1 MTRLARSSRRTRL
14 ACRAALLLTMGLAT
28 GSASAAVTAPHV
40 IAVLANSSALE
51 LSGYDAGVTLTAE
64 VVRGSTTIGIV
75 TGATDPD
82 PDPLVISTLNV
93 NPTHCWSGT
102 TPVILPGDIVRV
114 SYPGM
119 TEADTTQVKGVSVD
133 MVEVV
138 DVVPG
143 GSGTLKVHGTASD
156 LAGGRLPI
164 AEVESRI
171 ISKTGA
177 FFDKNGKRRIQT
189 GHVLAPGEGTMA
201 YDAPGDAADARWTA
215 TYGLDQH
222 DLAMATGADVERRGQ
237 WASGAA
243 DEVTI
248 MIDGAQPAPAAPC
261 SAPVAN
267 NAVIKA
273 TPPVI
278 NVANVGKDDVVL
290 TGVSLDATQVDV
302 KLDDDDP
309 ATPALHQPV
318 TLPPTPGQQ
327 AWTVTF
333 PKGDVAALSDGLLM
347 ATGTYFSALNLL
359 GIPGADLLIPKD
371 TIAPIAPTASPG
383 PGTYSETQAV
393 QLQPSDVTG
402 SRVVYTTDGSDPTAL
417 SDVAIGQVFVMSSL
431 TLKARVIDAVGNV
444 GAIATFGYTIDR
456 SVRREAASQSSGGN
470 LPRALAPVIS
480 RLRTKCVP
488 IGAPQAKVR
497 AKCRAGVSFSLSVAA
512 RVTVVVRNAKGK
524 IIGSFVRSG
533 LAGANTVVL
542 PAKLGGRA
550 VKPGRYTFALTA
562 SAGGV
567 TSTTKASPTV
577 ALAKP

>member
-51 LSGYDAGVTLTAE
+51 LSDYTPGAMLIAE
-64 VVRGSTTIGIV
+64 VVRKGVVVGSV
-75 TGATDPD
+75 TGLVADGTPD
-82 PDPLVISTLNV
+82 PKLDVLGTFNV
-93 NPTHCWSGT
+93 NPTNCWTGF

-114 SYPGM
+114 TSPDPGQ
-119 TEADTTQVKGVSVD
+119 TWTDETQVRGVSVD
-133 MVEVV
+133 LVEVV
-138 DVVPG
+138 AGV
-143 GSGTLKVHGTASD
+143 LMVHGTAAD
-156 LAGGRLPI
+156 TAGAPLPVTEI
-164 AEVESRI
+164 ENRI
-171 ISKTGA
+171 ISTTG
-177 FFDKNGKRRIQT
+177 FFTNGRKRIQT
-189 GHVLAPGEGTMA
+189 IHAGAGEGKIA
-201 YDAPGDAADARWTA
+201 YDAGAGNTHWTA
-215 TYGLDQH
+215 TYAGLQQS
-222 DLAMATGADVERRGQ
+222 DLILAQASTTQIRGLWATA
-237 WASGAA
+237 AA

-248 MIDGAQPAPAAPC
+248 MIKDAVAGPAAPC
-261 SAPVAN
+261 NLPLAD
-267 NAVIKA
+267 NALTKA
-273 TPPVI
+273 TPSMI

-309 ATPALHQPV
+309 ATPAL
-318 TLPPTPGQQ
+318 LPQIVNLTPLLGSQS
-327 AWTVTF
+327 WTVTF
-333 PKGDVAALSDGLLM
+333 PKADVAALSDGPLK
-347 ATGTYFSALNLL
+347 ATGTYFISGNLG
-359 GIPGADLLIPKD
+359 GIPGADLVIPKD

-393 QLQPSDVTG
+393 QLQHSDGTG

-417 SDVAIGQVFVMSSL
+417 SGVAIGQVFVTSSL

-488 IGAPQAKVR
+488 IGAPKAKVR

-512 RVTVVVRNAKGK
+512 RVTFVVRNAKGK

>member
-1 MTRLARSSRRTRL
+1 M
-14 ACRAALLLTMGLAT
+14 
-28 GSASAAVTAPHV
+28 
-40 IAVLANSSALE
+40 
-51 LSGYDAGVTLTAE
+51 
-64 VVRGSTTIGIV
+64 
-75 TGATDPD
+75 
-82 PDPLVISTLNV
+82 
-93 NPTHCWSGT
+93 
-102 TPVILPGDIVRV
+102 ILPGDTIRVRPADPAPQTWVDETVVQNVTVDSIQDV
-114 SYPGM
+114 SGVV
-119 TEADTTQVKGVSVD
+119 TVKGTAAKVD
-133 MVEVV
+133 
-138 DVVPG
+138 
-143 GSGTLKVHGTASD
+143 GTQFGPD
-156 LAGGRLPI
+156 EIQNRL
-164 AEVESRI
+164 
-171 ISKTGA
+171 ISKSGS
-177 FFDKNGKRRIQT
+177 FIKSGSKRLRT
-189 GHVLAPGEGTMA
+189 GHVGVAGEGTIA
-201 YDAPGDAADARWTA
+201 YDEPGTTNVHWTA
-215 TYGLDQH
+215 TYAGLVLSDIA
-222 DLAMATGADVERRGQ
+222 LALSSDVRGL
-237 WASGAA
+237 WAPAVLIPQ
-243 DEVTI
+243 EVTI
-248 MIDGAQPAPAAPC
+248 MILGAQAGPAGGC
-261 SAPVAN
+261 TQPVAN

-273 TPPVI
+273 TPPMI

-290 TGVSLDATQVDV
+290 TGVSLDATHVDV

-309 ATPALHQPV
+309 ATPALHQLV
-318 TLPPTPGQQ
+318 TPPAPGPQ

-333 PKGDVAALSDGLLM
+333 PKADVAALSDSLLK
-347 ATGTYFSALNLL
+347 ATGIYVSVLNPLP

-371 TIAPIAPTASPG
+371 TIAPTAPTASPG

-393 QLQPSDVTG
+393 QLQHSDGTG

-417 SDVAIGQVFVMSSL
+417 SGVAIGQVFVTSSL

-444 GAIATFGYTIDR
+444 GTIASFGYTIDR

-512 RVTVVVRNAKGK
+512 RVTFVVRNAKGK

>member
-28 GSASAAVTAPHV
+28 GSASAAVTATHV

-51 LSGYDAGVTLTAE
+51 LSEYTPDDNISTE
-64 VVRGSTTIGIV
+64 VVRGGTVVGIAS
-75 TGATDPD
+75 G
-82 PDPLVISTLNV
+82 LVDSAGTFNV
-93 NPTHCWSGT
+93 NPLHCWTSV
-102 TPVILPGDIVRV
+102 TPVILPGDTIRVRPADPAPQTWIDETVVQNVTVDSIQDV
-114 SYPGM
+114 SGVV
-119 TEADTTQVKGVSVD
+119 TVKGTAAKVD
-133 MVEVV
+133 
-138 DVVPG
+138 
-143 GSGTLKVHGTASD
+143 GTQFGPD
-156 LAGGRLPI
+156 EIQNRL
-164 AEVESRI
+164 
-171 ISKTGA
+171 ISKSGS
-177 FFDKNGKRRIQT
+177 FIKSGSKRLRT
-189 GHVLAPGEGTMA
+189 GHVGVAGEGTIA
-201 YDAPGDAADARWTA
+201 YDEPGTTNVHWTA
-215 TYGLDQH
+215 TYAGLVLSDIA
-222 DLAMATGADVERRGQ
+222 LALSSDVRGL
-237 WASGAA
+237 WAPAVLIPQ
-243 DEVTI
+243 EVTI
-248 MIDGAQPAPAAPC
+248 MILGAQAGPAGGC
-261 SAPVAN
+261 TQPVAN
-267 NAVIKA
+267 NAVIHA
-273 TPPVI
+273 TPSTI
-278 NVANVGKDDVVL
+278 NVANLGVEDVVL
-290 TGVSLDATQVDV
+290 SGVSLNATQVDV

-309 ATPALHQPV
+309 ATPALHQIV
-318 TLPPTPGQQ
+318 NPTPLSLLVPPLLVPQS
-327 AWTVTF
+327 WTVTF
-333 PKGDVAALSDGLLM
+333 PKADVAGLTDGLLN
-347 ATGTYFSALNLL
+347 ATGTYFIGVNP
-359 GIPGADLLIPKD
+359 GIPGQGLLIPKD
-371 TIAPIAPTASPG
+371 TIAPIVPTASPG

-393 QLQPSDVTG
+393 QLQHSDGTG

-417 SDVAIGQVFVMSSL
+417 VAIGQVFVTSSL

-488 IGAPQAKVR
+488 IGTPQAKVR

-512 RVTVVVRNAKGK
+512 RVTFVVRNAKGK